1 MFAHLFCITNL
12 FLSLFHT
19 CTHKCP
25 CHFSLA
31 HPFKKQSRKEDIML
45 FRYFSIFSLIST
57 KLMERVVST
66 SSSLFSYLSCFIL
79 AFIHQINPYQ
89 GHQQPVSGHSYWPN
103 FHSHPILSVGSS
115 WLCSPHY
122 FFFFLNIPSLKHSS
136 LASVTAFSRLSL
148 SQGKLCLFSI
158 PGGSFSTR
166 PAGGPWAPI
175 TAVSSSCTLSQFQGV
190 TGR

>member
-1 MFAHLFCITNL
+1 MSPLPHHSFPTCPASSLLSSIKLTLIKVTNNLYLAIAIGQISILILFSLSVAVDFAH
-12 FLSLFHT
+12 HT
-19 CTHKCP
+19 
-25 CHFSLA
+25 
-31 HPFKKQSRKEDIML
+31 I
-45 FRYFSIFSLIST
+45 
-57 KLMERVVST
+57 
-66 SSSLFSYLSCFIL
+66 
-79 AFIHQINPYQ
+79 
-89 GHQQPVSGHSYWPN
+89 
-103 FHSHPILSVGSS
+103 
-115 WLCSPHY
+115 